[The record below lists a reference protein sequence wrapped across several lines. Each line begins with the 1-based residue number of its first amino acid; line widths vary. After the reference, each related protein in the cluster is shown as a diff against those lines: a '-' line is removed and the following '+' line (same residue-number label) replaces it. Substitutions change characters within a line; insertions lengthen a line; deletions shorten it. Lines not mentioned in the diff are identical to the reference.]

1 VWWIAAVGYSGD
13 PIFKERIAE
22 IEAALKKLDATV
34 RTKTYS
40 LTPVIDSLRREADFL
55 GDPRIRIMSNL
66 ALAKGYES
74 QKDYERTYACVD
86 RAFAIADSAN
96 FHDMDYMLNY
106 RKGFI
111 LTLQGE
117 NDAALEYLQKAVEIS
132 AGKNHDAS
140 YGQAVAQLG
149 YAYVKT
155 GDFVQAIEHLD
166 AASEILHRIGDEHG
180 LQNLYT
186 HMAVYYSRRG
196 DREKAL
202 DQQKKALE
210 ASIAR
215 KDTIWIISSHVN
227 LMSSYAILG
236 DVEKAFYH
244 YRERNRIIDL
254 IEYPEDRKLD
264 LNIGVLYV
272 QSGQYAKALE
282 ILELC
287 QQYYIKEGNTYR
299 VALIDHWKA
308 LAYRGLDRYD
318 LAAQKS
324 LAAFDGAR
332 ENDNKKLAPAQPGRD

>member
-1 VWWIAAVGYSGD
+1 
-13 PIFKERIAE
+13 
-22 IEAALKKLDATV
+22 
-34 RTKTYS
+34 
-40 LTPVIDSLRREADFL
+40 
-55 GDPRIRIMSNL
+55 
-66 ALAKGYES
+66 
-74 QKDYERTYACVD
+74 
-86 RAFAIADSAN
+86 
-96 FHDMDYMLNY
+96 MDYILNY

-111 LTLQGE
+111 LTMQGE

-166 AASEILHRIGDEHG
+166 AASEILHRIGDERG
-180 LQNLYT
+180 LQYLYT

-332 ENDNKKLAPAQPGRD
+332 ENDNKKLAELSAYTLFQTYHWRGRDGDAIKWLVTSNEIKDAIQSEEKEKEMLALETKYETFRKEQEIEMLKAKSETERVKRNQLLIG